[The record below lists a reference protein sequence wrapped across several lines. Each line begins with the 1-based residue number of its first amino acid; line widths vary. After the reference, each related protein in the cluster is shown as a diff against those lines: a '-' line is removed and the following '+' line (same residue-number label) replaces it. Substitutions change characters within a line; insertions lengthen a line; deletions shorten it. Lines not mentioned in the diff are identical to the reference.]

1 MNMGKLE
8 GKTALITGGNSGI
21 GLATAKL
28 FAHEGADVFI
38 TGRRQEALNAAVA
51 EIGSRAIGVQGD
63 VSNLNDLDR
72 LVAAIKAK
80 GVFLDILFANAGG
93 GTLAPIADV
102 TEEHYYQ
109 IFDTNVKGV
118 VFTVQKLLPLIKDG
132 GSIILNSSIAG
143 SMGMDSF
150 SMYSGAK
157 AAVRNF
163 ARGWANDLKSRRIR
177 VNAIS
182 PGVVITP
189 GYSGLGMNDDQI
201 KEYAA
206 QSATKTPSGRTGDP
220 EEIAKAVLFLAS
232 DDSSF
237 VNAENLIVDGGFS
250 LV

>member
-1 MNMGKLE
+1 MRRLS

-28 FAHEGADVFI
+28 MAQEGAKVFI
-38 TGRRQEALNAAVA
+38 TGRRQEALTSALN
-51 EIGSRAIGVQGD
+51 EIGPLGVGIQGD
-63 VSNLNDLDR
+63 VSKIADLTR
-72 LVAAIKAK
+72 LAAELTAQKVK
-80 GVFLDILFANAGG
+80 LDILFANAGA
-93 GTLAPIADV
+93 GTVLPIADV

-118 VFTVQKLLPLIKDG
+118 VFTVQKLLPTMNDG
-132 GSIILNSSIAG
+132 GSIILNSSITERK
-143 SMGMDSF
+143 GMEAF
-150 SMYSGAK
+150 SMYSASK

-163 ARGWANDLKSRRIR
+163 ARGWANDLKPRKIR

-189 GYSGLGMNDDQI
+189 GYNGLGMNDDQI

-206 QSATKTPSGRTGDP
+206 QSSANTPAGRTGQP

-237 VNAENLIVDGGFS
+237 VNAENLTVDGGFS

>member
-1 MNMGKLE
+1 MGRLS

-28 FAHEGADVFI
+28 MAQEGAKVFI
-38 TGRRQEALNAAVA
+38 TGRRQEALTSALN
-51 EIGSRAIGVQGD
+51 EIGPLGVGIQGD
-63 VSNLNDLDR
+63 VSKIADLTR
-72 LVAAIKAK
+72 LAAELTAQKVK
-80 GVFLDILFANAGG
+80 LDILFANAGA
-93 GTLAPIADV
+93 GTVLPITDV

-118 VFTVQKLLPLIKDG
+118 VFTVQKLLPTMNDG
-132 GSIILNSSIAG
+132 GSIILNSSITE
-143 SMGMDSF
+143 SKGMEAF
-150 SMYSGAK
+150 SMYSASK

-163 ARGWANDLKSRRIR
+163 ARGWANDLKPRKIR

-189 GYSGLGMNDDQI
+189 GYNGLGMNDDQL

-206 QSATKTPSGRTGDP
+206 QSSAKTPAGRTGQP

-237 VNAENLIVDGGFS
+237 VNAENLTVDGGFS

>member
-21 GLATAKL
+21 GLATARL

-38 TGRRQEALNAAVA
+38 TGRRQDALNIAVA
-51 EIGSRAIGVQGD
+51 QIGPKGTGVQGD
-63 VSNLNDLDR
+63 VSNLSDLDR

-80 GVFLDILFANAGG
+80 GVSLDIVFANAGA
-93 GTLAPIADV
+93 GTLASIAEV
-102 TEEHYYQ
+102 SEEHYHE

-206 QSATKTPSGRTGDP
+206 QSATKTPSGRTGEP

-237 VNAENLIVDGGFS
+237 VNAENLVVDGGFS

>member
-1 MNMGKLE
+1 MGRLS

-28 FAHEGADVFI
+28 MAQEGAKVFI
-38 TGRRQEALNAAVA
+38 TGRRQEALTSALN
-51 EIGSRAIGVQGD
+51 EIGPLGVGIQGD
-63 VSNLNDLDR
+63 VSKIADLTR
-72 LVAAIKAK
+72 LAAELTA
-80 GVFLDILFANAGG
+80 DILFANAGA
-93 GTLAPIADV
+93 GTVLPIADV

-118 VFTVQKLLPLIKDG
+118 VFTVQKLLPIMNDG
-132 GSIILNSSIAG
+132 GSIILNSSITE
-143 SMGMDSF
+143 SKGMEAF
-150 SMYSGAK
+150 SMYSASK

-163 ARGWANDLKSRRIR
+163 ARGWANDLKPRKIR

-189 GYSGLGMNDDQI
+189 GYNGLGMNDDQI

-206 QSATKTPSGRTGDP
+206 QSSARTPAGRTGQP
-220 EEIAKAVLFLAS
+220 EEIAKAVLFLGS
-232 DDSSF
+232 DESSF

>member
-1 MNMGKLE
+1 MGKLS
-8 GKTALITGGNSGI
+8 GKTAVITGGNSGI

-28 FAHEGADVFI
+28 FVQEGAQVFI
-38 TGRRQEALNAAVA
+38 TGRRQEALTKAIQ
-51 EIGSRAIGVQGD
+51 EIGPNAVGIQGD
-63 VSNLNDLDR
+63 VSNLGDLAR
-72 LVAAIKAK
+72 LAQELKEK
-80 GVFLDILFANAGG
+80 GVALDIVFANAGS
-93 GTLAPIADV
+93 GTVLSIAEV
-102 TEEHYYQ
+102 TEEHYHQ

-118 VFTVQKLLPLIKDG
+118 VFTVQKLLPLMKDG
-132 GSIILNSSIAG
+132 GSIILNSSITE
-143 SMGMDSF
+143 SKGMESF

-163 ARGWANDLKSRRIR
+163 ARGWATDLKDRKIR

-189 GYSGLGMNDDQI
+189 GYSGLGMNDEQI

-206 QSATKTPSGRTGDP
+206 ASSAKTPAGRTGEP

-232 DDSSF
+232 DESSF
-237 VNAENLIVDGGFS
+237 VNAENLVVDGGFS

>member
-1 MNMGKLE
+1 MRRLS

-28 FAHEGADVFI
+28 MAQEGAKVFI
-38 TGRRQEALNAAVA
+38 TGRRQEALTSALN
-51 EIGSRAIGVQGD
+51 EIGPLGVGIQGD
-63 VSNLNDLDR
+63 VSKVADLTR
-72 LVAAIKAK
+72 LAAELTAQKVK
-80 GVFLDILFANAGG
+80 LDILFANAGA
-93 GTLAPIADV
+93 GTVLPIADV

-118 VFTVQKLLPLIKDG
+118 VFTVQKLLPTMNDG
-132 GSIILNSSIAG
+132 GSIILNSSITE
-143 SMGMDSF
+143 SKGMEAF
-150 SMYSGAK
+150 SMYSASK

-163 ARGWANDLKSRRIR
+163 ARGWANDLKPRKIR

-189 GYSGLGMNDDQI
+189 GYNGLGMNDDQI

-206 QSATKTPSGRTGDP
+206 QSSANTPAGRTGQP

-237 VNAENLIVDGGFS
+237 VNAENLTVDGGFS